1 VSWGKRAGKLV
12 LLLLLAELLFF
23 FFVGLRLRRQ
33 IEGER
38 EILGVRFQA
47 SPSAPIS

>member
-1 VSWGKRAGKLV
+1 V

-38 EILGVRFQA
+38 EFLGEAAPRVRVDRRA
-47 SPSAPIS
+47 